1 MKLWN
6 LGKKLAAWIEKWRP
20 AHGSFIEG
28 VACSGALAVL
38 TFGFLALL
46 GFFPLKNPPRMGPL
60 PAAPITPSP
69 TIIRVAE
76 PVPVAPLLSF
86 ILVMGSGRTLIYEAV
101 KGGIEVMGCGSVS
114 YTNSEGIPR
123 RFGCGVTHL
132 QSPQPLKLSE
142 RPVIETQTGAM
153 FRP

>member
-1 MKLWN
+1 MRLWN
-6 LGKKLAAWIEKWRP
+6 LGKKLAAWIKQWHRSS
-20 AHGSFIEG
+20 HGAFLEG
-28 VACSGALAVL
+28 AAWFGALVVL
-38 TFGFLALL
+38 TFGLMALL
-46 GFFPLKNPPRMGPL
+46 GFFPLKHPPRMGPL
-60 PAAPITPSP
+60 PAAPSP
-69 TIIRVAE
+69 TLIRVVE
-76 PVPVAPLLSF
+76 PVPAAPLLSF

-101 KGGIEVMGCGSVS
+101 KGGIEVMGCGGVS
-114 YTNSEGIPR
+114 YTNSEGILR